1 MPQKLSEII
10 NRSSFNQTLF
20 ASVTAFFTYMCFY
33 PFRRAYTAATYE
45 DLVFF
50 GVNFKIL
57 IITAQVLGFAV
68 SKGLGIKYV
77 SEMLPEKRSRN
88 LLLMISVSLIC
99 YLFFALTSA
108 PYNLFFI
115 FLASLPLGMV
125 YGTILGFLEGR
136 KTTDLLVAVLTASFI
151 MGSGFA
157 KSIGKW
163 VMTSLEVS
171 QFWMPFVA
179 CAIMIVPFGICVW
192 LMGQIPP
199 PTNEDKESRTERK
212 PMQKADR
219 KAFIKEFA
227 LSMTIFVISY
237 VLLTTFREFRDN
249 FTPEI
254 WKLLGYG
261 NNSAIF
267 TQTETPIAIIVLLMM
282 ASMRWVQNN
291 YKAFVIIQLL
301 MLAGGVLIGVS
312 TLLFQQKILSP
323 VVWLTTLGLG
333 VYMAYAMCNS
343 LYFERMIATF
353 KKSGTVGFL
362 ITFADYYAYM
372 GSILVLFYKNFF
384 QKSINYLDFFIILS
398 YCISIVYVILVVF
411 SMWSLSAKKK
421 EASAVML
428 K

>member
-1 MPQKLSEII
+1 MIPII
-10 NRSSFNQTLF
+10 RKFIREYVFTSTFF
-20 ASVTAFFTYMCFY
+20 AAITAFFTYMCFY

-45 DLVFF
+45 ELSFL

-57 IITAQVLGFAV
+57 MITAQVLGFAV

-77 SEMLPEKRSRN
+77 SEMLPENRSRN
-88 LLLMISVSLIC
+88 LLIMIVLSWFC
-99 YLFFALTSA
+99 YLLFALVPA
-108 PYNLFFI
+108 PYNLLFI
-115 FLASLPLGMV
+115 FMASLPLGMV

-163 VMTSLEVS
+163 VMTTLEIS

-179 CAIMIVPFGICVW
+179 CAIMIIPFGICTW
-192 LMGQIPP
+192 LMGQISP
-199 PTNEDKESRTERK
+199 PTQADKDNRTERK

-219 KAFIKEFA
+219 KAFIKEFSV
-227 LSMTIFVISY
+227 SMFIFVMSY
-237 VLLTTFREFRDN
+237 ILLTTFREFRDN

-267 TQTETPIAIIVLLMM
+267 TQTETPIAITVLLMM
-282 ASMRWVQNN
+282 AAMRWVQNN

-312 TLLFQQKILSP
+312 TLLYQQKILSP
-323 VVWLTTLGLG
+323 VGWLTSLGLG
-333 VYMAYAMCNS
+333 VYMAYSMCNS
-343 LYFERMIATF
+343 LYFERMIAAF
-353 KKSGTVGFL
+353 KKSGTVSFL
-362 ITFADYYAYM
+362 ITFADYYAYL

-384 QKSINYLDFFIILS
+384 QKSINYLDFFIVLS
-398 YCISIVYVILVVF
+398 YCISVVYVILVGL
-411 SMWSLSAKKK
+411 SMWNLA
-421 EASAVML
+421 L
-428 K
+428 KRRGSEIL